1 MANPRHRDTITR
13 LISLLPD
20 AGAMSH
26 SVLIVD
32 DNLSLANLYQ
42 IVFERVG
49 WTVSRVSSGQAAL
62 DSIARDVPDIV
73 VLDVMM
79 PEMNGIEVCRRI
91 RRLRPAKPPCIV
103 VYTANNRPEVR
114 QSVLEAGADAFFS
127 KNLCFSSAC
136 K

>member
-1 MANPRHRDTITR
+1 
-13 LISLLPD
+13 
-20 AGAMSH
+20 MSH

-32 DNLSLANLYQ
+32 DNLYLANLYQ

-62 DSIARDVPDIV
+62 DSIARDVPDVI

-91 RRLRPAKPPCIV
+91 RDLRPEKPPCIV

-114 QSVLEAGADAFFS
+114 RSMLEAGADAFFS
-127 KNLCFSSAC
+127 KNLSVFDLPSHVLAHLPDES
-136 K
+136 